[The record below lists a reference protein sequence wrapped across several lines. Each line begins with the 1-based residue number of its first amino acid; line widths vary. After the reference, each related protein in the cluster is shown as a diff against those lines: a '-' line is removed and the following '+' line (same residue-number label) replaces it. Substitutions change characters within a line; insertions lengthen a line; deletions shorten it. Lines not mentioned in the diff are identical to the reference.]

1 MAILEFRSSVV
12 QQSLQRPIEIMK
24 RKFIYS
30 IFVSLLFALNTNAQT
45 TEQAQIE
52 TTINSY
58 FDGWMT
64 GDTTKVGKAMHA
76 TCHLKVYRDGVF
88 RNIDRNQYLSGFK
101 PHAKEAGVEGRIKM
115 IDFKGNIASAKA
127 EIETPKFLFVD
138 YFNLIKINDW
148 WYIVDKVSTRFDK

>member
-1 MAILEFRSSVV
+1 MKKILFCSV
-12 QQSLQRPIEIMK
+12 
-24 RKFIYS
+24 
-30 IFVSLLFALNTNAQT
+30 FVSLLVVLSANAQN
-45 TEQAQIE
+45 TEQSQIE
-52 TTINSY
+52 TTINTY

-64 GDTTKVGKAMHA
+64 GDTAKVGKAMHA

-88 RNIDRNQYLSGFK
+88 RNLDRTQYLSGFK

-127 EIETPKFLFVD
+127 EIETPKALFVD

-148 WYIVDKVSTRFDK
+148 WFIVDKVSTRFDK